1 MDILKFRYFVEAA
14 SCGSFSDAAR
24 RLYTSQPNISKQ
36 IAALEREINAKL
48 FVRTNRTVGLTRAGK
63 YLYEQ
68 FKDLPQQIDQ
78 AIITTRALGRADRG
92 ELTIGILAGQDIH
105 GDIIKGLEAF
115 KSQYPNICY
124 TLERNGFSGL
134 RNALKTFQYDVI
146 ITLFFDIE
154 HDPDIAYETIKPQI
168 AALAVSYKNPKSR
181 LENPSV
187 ADFADEPFVSISPAE
202 SYGGYNTLIR
212 NCKSHGF
219 TPNIV
224 RITDNLDNLLFYV
237 ETGVGVAELDRNT
250 RFERDNSVRMIPL
263 SNSEHPDVVAAWL
276 KDNINQDIG
285 RFINCLKAHCLSSY
299 RHL

>member
-1 MDILKFRYFVEAA
+1 MDIPRIRYFVEAA
-14 SCGSFSDAAR
+14 ATGSFSDAAR

-36 IAALEREINAKL
+36 IAALEKEINAKL
-48 FVRTNRTVGLTRAGK
+48 FVRENRTISLTRAGK

-68 FKDLPQQIDQ
+68 FRDIPQLLDQ
-78 AIITTRALGRADRG
+78 SIITARALGRVDRG

-105 GDIIKGLEAF
+105 GDIMKGLDVF
-115 KSQYPNICY
+115 DTHYPNIRY

-134 RNALKTFQYDVI
+134 RHALKTFQYDVI
-146 ITLFFDIE
+146 ITLYFDVE
-154 HDPDIAYETIKPQI
+154 NDPDIAWETIKNQI

-181 LENPSV
+181 LEQPSIT
-187 ADFADEPFVSISPAE
+187 DFADEPFVSISPAE

-212 NCKSHGF
+212 NCRNNGF
-219 TPNIV
+219 SPNIV

-263 SNSEHPDVVAAWL
+263 TNCEHPDVVVAWL
-276 KDNINQDIG
+276 KNNINPDIS
-285 RFINCLKAHCLSSY
+285 RFIDCMKSYCLY
-299 RHL
+299 